1 MSYLISAFSFLLEV
15 VFSAAATLIVLR
27 LLAEACRADFNN
39 PLSQF
44 VYRYT
49 NPILS
54 PIRRIIPNWR
64 RINTAAV
71 LIAWLLMLLKRLL
84 IFVLLGR
91 MPGVAGL
98 LLLSFADLLDFIL
111 VFYLVLIFV
120 WSLMSM
126 FQVDR
131 YHPVLRLMNS
141 LVEPVLRPVRGK
153 LVAAGLDFGPWVAM
167 IVLVLLRLLVV
178 APLTGYGMQLALGIG
193 SVG

>member
-27 LLAEACRADFNN
+27 LLAEASRADFNN

-44 VYRYT
+44 IYRYT

-91 MPGVAGL
+91 MPGIAGL

-120 WSLMSM
+120 WSLM
-126 FQVDR
+126 
-131 YHPVLRLMNS
+131 
-141 LVEPVLRPVRGK
+141 
-153 LVAAGLDFGPWVAM
+153 
-167 IVLVLLRLLVV
+167 
-178 APLTGYGMQLALGIG
+178 
-193 SVG
+193 

>member
-49 NPILS
+49 NPVLS

-71 LIAWLLMLLKRLL
+71 LIAWLLML
-84 IFVLLGR
+84 
-91 MPGVAGL
+91 
-98 LLLSFADLLDFIL
+98 
-111 VFYLVLIFV
+111 
-120 WSLMSM
+120 
-126 FQVDR
+126 DR
-131 YHPVLRLMNS
+131 KS
-141 LVEPVLRPVRGK
+141 
-153 LVAAGLDFGPWVAM
+153 
-167 IVLVLLRLLVV
+167 VV
-178 APLTGYGMQLALGIG
+178 
-193 SVG
+193 